1 MESARARLRRLF
13 AISLSVNA
21 MAGAHTGGIPRAL
34 TAGIDARGGG
44 SSHRVI
50 AALPGCFPEVSDAPR
65 IETRSQNWIGEE
77 MRSAMAR
84 RWLVVSGVVLAASLA
99 LTTGCGTSNSVKGGA
114 IGAGAG
120 GVLGG
125 VIGNQAGNTAVGA
138 IIGAAVGGTTGALI
152 GRHMDKQ
159 AEEMQRDLQNAR
171 IERIGE
177 GIKITFDS
185 GILFDYDS
193 AALRPLA
200 RTNINDLVVILNRY
214 PDTNIVVEGDT
225 DNTGS
230 ESYNQGLSERR
241 AWAVANQLMAGSVA
255 GSRVSTMGL
264 GETNPVASN
273 NTDSGRQL
281 NRRVEIAIF
290 ANDKL
295 KNAIGNNNG

>member
-1 MESARARLRRLF
+1 MSRDRMRRESIGR
-13 AISLSVNA
+13 S
-21 MAGAHTGGIPRAL
+21 
-34 TAGIDARGGG
+34 
-44 SSHRVI
+44 
-50 AALPGCFPEVSDAPR
+50 R
-65 IETRSQNWIGEE
+65 ICHLIGNETRC
-77 MRSAMAR
+77 AVPKH
-84 RWLVVSGVVLAASLA
+84 WLVISRLVLAASMIFGM
-99 LTTGCGTSNSVKGGA
+99 GCGTSKAVRGGA

-125 VIGNQAGNTAVGA
+125 VIGNQAGNTAAGA

-152 GRHMDKQ
+152 GHHMDKQ

-193 AALRPLA
+193 AALRSLA
-200 RTNINDLVVILNRY
+200 RTNIDNLAVILNRY

-225 DNTGS
+225 DNSGS
-230 ESYNQGLSERR
+230 DSYDQALSERR
-241 AWAVANQLMAGSVA
+241 AWAVTNQLMAGAVA

-264 GETNPVASN
+264 GESNPVASN
-273 NTDSGRQL
+273 DTDAGRQL

-295 KNAIGNNNG
+295 KGAIGNDNG